1 VCSKELGWPVRL
13 MVLIVGLCL
22 LLLFYFFCRLG
33 FCAFESW
40 ARDFGR
46 QFALFSIL

>member
-1 VCSKELGWPVRL
+1 VCSEELGWPVRL

-22 LLLFYFFCRLG
+22 LLFFCRLG